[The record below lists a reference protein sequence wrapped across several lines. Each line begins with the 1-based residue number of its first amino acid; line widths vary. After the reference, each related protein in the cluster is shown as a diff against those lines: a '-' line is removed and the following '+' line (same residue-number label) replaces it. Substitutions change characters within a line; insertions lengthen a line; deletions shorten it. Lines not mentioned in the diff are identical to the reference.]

1 MVGACLIGA
10 LGFPEKFDTLEG
22 LEDLNT
28 KCTIKYLRN

>member
-22 LEDLNT
+22 LEELHT
-28 KCTIKYLRN
+28 KSKLSNAT